1 MGLMTDILGSDV
13 QGTGRRPSS
22 VQRRSWSELH
32 AWFDTVT
39 GYSADGKNTI
49 AKQLAEYRSWVN
61 IATNVIYRRFSEID
75 WKYYRNDTDEE
86 VRKKNRIY
94 STINKIFV
102 DPNPFMEFR
111 LLEQYTQLALDLVGY
126 AFILREDDPVFGLPY
141 RLWPLQVTDFLG
153 LVKGKTFRDWILGF
167 RFRIGDE
174 EITYSPDNILYFRYP
189 SPFDP
194 RDGWSPIKSQA
205 YAIDVD
211 HYIEIYESDFF
222 KNSARPDIALSY
234 PPEVTLEKEDAE
246 RIIAE
251 WKKKFQGEEKYHEIA
266 LLDQGAKIE
275 KLSAQNEDLSLA
287 WLAGWSQDKILS
299 AYTVPKGKVGIMTEI
314 NKSSSQSIE
323 ETFNRECVLPRLR
336 LFDEVMTRGVLQRFD
351 ERLEMRHDNP
361 VPKDQEVLLKEAKE
375 KTGVPTRKINEQREI
390 DGQKGIG
397 PEGDVIMVPLNY
409 IPLGSTQPPPEKPE
423 RPTDDEPE
431 EESIV
436 EGESV
441 FTQKE
446 HYSDDW
452 LDRKWYAFKAYTE
465 GWESVWMTQLR
476 RLFEAQQEEV
486 IENLESWWD
495 RTKTAFGRY
504 EGIRRSLKE
513 NLASFVEKYR
523 DKSAKEINDYF
534 NENPEAFEKI
544 IGDREPAIAG
554 MLLESLTRKDDKVL
568 LQLADHI
575 ETRQDEAI
583 GHILFDWDK
592 NKRAFDR
599 TGRQLT
605 GTLIQEVA
613 NEELTSL
620 GMEASFSLENR
631 LARAY
636 LGTKVA
642 EFSESV
648 LSTKADQL
656 SRTLTEGFKAGEGIR
671 KLTQRVQGVYG
682 SVLAGGYEAQRI
694 ARTEV
699 VSASNAGSYMGY
711 QDSGVVKEK
720 GWLSARDQRTRGS
733 DPDDIADHWN
743 MNGDRVRLNEGFL
756 DSRTGAMMLHP
767 GDTSLGAGAEDI
779 VSCRCAMVPYTTQTT
794 RIKNST
800 IDEFREAND
809 LGAVGSARVRR
820 AIGPCYG

>member
-1 MGLMTDILGSDV
+1 MGLMTDVLGSDI
-13 QGTGRRPSS
+13 QRIGRRSS
-22 VQRRSWSELH
+22 SIQKRSWSELH
-32 AWFDTVT
+32 AFFDRIS
-39 GYSADGKNTI
+39 GYGTAEKNTI
-49 AKQLAEYRSWVN
+49 KQQLDEYRSW
-61 IATNVIYRRFSEID
+61 IHICCNVIYRRVSEID
-75 WKYYRNDTDEE
+75 FRYFREDNDEE
-86 VRKKNRIY
+86 VKKNNRIY
-94 STINKIFV
+94 STINKIFK
-102 DPNPFMEFR
+102 DPNEFMEFR
-111 LLEQYTQLALDLVGY
+111 FLKQWIELQLDLTGQ
-126 AFILREDDPVFGLPY
+126 AFILREDDPVFGKPM
-141 RLWPLQVTDFLG
+141 RMWPLNVANLYKIEMGD
-153 LVKGKTFRDWILGF
+153 TFRDYIKGF
-167 RFRIGDE
+167 TFIINGRY
-174 EITYSPDNILYFRYP
+174 ITYSPENILYFHFP
-189 SPFDP
+189 HPEDP
-194 RDGWSPIKSQA
+194 RMAASPIQSQS
-205 YAIDVD
+205 YVIDID
-211 HYIEIYESDFF
+211 HYIEAYERGFF
-222 KNSARPDIALSY
+222 KNSVRPDFAITY
-234 PPEVTLEKEDAE
+234 PQDVTIEKEDGE

-251 WKKKFQGEEKYHEIA
+251 WKKRFGGEDQWHQATI
-266 LLDQGAKIE
+266 LDQGAKIE
-275 KLSAQNEDLSLA
+275 KMTVNNEDLALV
-287 WLAGWSQDKILS
+287 WLAQWSQDKVLAS
-299 AYTVPKGKVGIMTEI
+299 YGVPAGKVGLQKDI
-314 NKSSSQSIE
+314 NKSNQFGAE
-323 ETFNRECVLPRLR
+323 TTFNSECILPRLR
-336 LFDEVMTRGVLQRFD
+336 LMDEVFTRGVLQRFD

-361 VPKDQEVLLKEAKE
+361 IPRDKEELIKEAQV
-375 KTGVPTRKINEQREI
+375 KTGVPTRTVNRQREL
-390 DGQKGIG
+390 DGEKPYPG
-397 PEGDVIMVPLNY
+397 GDVIMVPLNY
-409 IPLGSTQPPPEKPE
+409 IPLGSIQPPPEKPE
-423 RPTDDEPE
+423 RPTDDELE

-436 EGESV
+436 EGENT

-495 RTKTAFGRY
+495 RTRDTFGRY

-513 NLASFVEKYR
+513 NLVSFVEKHR

-534 NENPEAFEKI
+534 NNDPEAFEKI

-648 LSTKADQL
+648 LSTKAEQL

-711 QDSGVVKEK
+711 QDSRVVKEK

-756 DSRTGAMMLHP
+756 DGRTGAMMLHP

-779 VSCRCAMVPYTTQTT
+779 VSCRCGMVPYTTQTT

-820 AIGPCYG
+820 AINPCYG